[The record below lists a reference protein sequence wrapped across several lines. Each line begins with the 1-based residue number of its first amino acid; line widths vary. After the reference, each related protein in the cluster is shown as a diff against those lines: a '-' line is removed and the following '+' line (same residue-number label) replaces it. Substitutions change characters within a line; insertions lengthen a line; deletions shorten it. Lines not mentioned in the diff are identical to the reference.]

1 MCCKKIKVS
10 ITARDKV
17 LDPDWWTNSKM
28 FVSCSCCNIH
38 HLVDPV
44 LQKAGFVSGN
54 FWGFWCRAVACL
66 VPISCN
72 HINLITGALKGHASN
87 TFTSDTRRI
96 SDMLL
101 SKVMYTNTCH
111 LHPCSWEIFYFLCI
125 TMFGLS
131 PRDFEDCPRYT
142 PDAQVILWC
151 VVSRNL
157 FDISFLT
164 NPSSN
169 RQTMI
174 IIEAGSDLCLFETL
188 PVRIKTTSIAIHEK
202 MRPEVLDDIDEIIV
216 VLWFVISIW
225 IMLSIDVVIY
235 VWCKLL

>member
-28 FVSCSCCNIH
+28 FVSCACCNIH

-44 LQKAGFVSGN
+44 LQKAGFVCGN
-54 FWGFWCRAVACL
+54 SWWFWCRAVACL

-72 HINLITGALKGHASN
+72 HINLITGALKGYANN

-101 SKVMYTNTCH
+101 SKVICTNTCH
-111 LHPCSWEIFYFLCI
+111 LHPCFYFLCI
-125 TMFGLS
+125 TTFGLF

-142 PDAQVILWC
+142 PDARIILWC
-151 VVSRNL
+151 VVSSNL

-169 RQTMI
+169 HQTMI
-174 IIEAGSDLCLFETL
+174 IIEAGSDLCLFEAL
-188 PVRIKTTSIAIHEK
+188 SVRIKTPASQFMKRCSDFRTALTRNS
-202 MRPEVLDDIDEIIV
+202 
-216 VLWFVISIW
+216 
-225 IMLSIDVVIY
+225 Y
-235 VWCKLL
+235 VSS